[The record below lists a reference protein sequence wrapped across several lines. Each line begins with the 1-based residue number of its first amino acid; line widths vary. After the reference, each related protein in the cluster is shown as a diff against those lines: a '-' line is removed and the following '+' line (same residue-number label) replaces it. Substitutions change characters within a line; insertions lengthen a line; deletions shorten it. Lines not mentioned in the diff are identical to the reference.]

1 MSDDEE
7 DPLKVIISDPLIRR
21 QFFRTPRRSPG
32 ERGATDDR
40 PPNGA
45 PFESSIID
53 GDKEEYVAIAVW
65 IALALFAVAVSVVAG
80 GPHPNVDTRVQR
92 RGGGS
97 AYAKIL
103 PARWRRGRIAG
114 SPHSDESRNISLEQE
129 LRLSDA
135 AAAAETGRKLGHDGD
150 TKLEREMN
158 DPSGVATE
166 ETAIRDETTNYK
178 STRTEQSSA
187 GSRETADEDGRATEQ
202 PILLW

>member
-40 PPNGA
+40 PPKQRSLRKLHHRRRQRGA
-45 PFESSIID
+45 
-53 GDKEEYVAIAVW
+53 A
-65 IALALFAVAVSVVAG
+65 
-80 GPHPNVDTRVQR
+80 PHPNVDTRVQR

-97 AYAKIL
+97 AYAKVV

-135 AAAAETGRKLGHDGD
+135 AAVAETDRKLGHDGD
-150 TKLEREMN
+150 AKLEREMN

-187 GSRETADEDGRATEQ
+187 GSREAADEDGRATEQ